1 MNKPLLNQPQTEC
14 HPRVP
19 APIAGARKWLHWVL
33 LRLGFVLLLGS
44 LSVLTTA
51 AEPPQRIVSL
61 DLCMDWILAHH
72 AEPAQVAALSAMH
85 LRYPIHWISDDWP
98 NHDGSLE
105 QVVQL
110 QPDLILA
117 GQYSALLLRE
127 RLRTLGY
134 RVAVLPLPSTLEQVE
149 SYEQQLLELIGRNAD
164 LAQPAPIPQM
174 PDTDAKRLLL
184 LGSNGIGTGRDTFE
198 HQIIEQAG
206 WRNYLTGSGHMQLDL
221 EQIAA
226 DPPDAILFAAPEHQ
240 ALANRF
246 AEHPVLRRSVSAD
259 GWLSTDYWR
268 WQCPGPWTWD
278 LIRQLNQWLD

>member
-1 MNKPLLNQPQTEC
+1 M
-14 HPRVP
+14 H
-19 APIAGARKWLHWVL
+19 
-33 LRLGFVLLLGS
+33 
-44 LSVLTTA
+44 LTTALMSSLATMALA

-61 DLCMDWILAHH
+61 DLCMDWALAHH
-72 AEPAQVAALSAMH
+72 ADPARVAALSPLH
-85 LRYPIHWISDDWP
+85 LRYPIEWLSELWP

-105 QVVQL
+105 QIVQL
-110 QPDLILA
+110 QPDLVLA

-127 RLRTLGY
+127 RLNTLGY
-134 RVAVLPLPSTLEQVE
+134 PVQVLPLPATLEQVE
-149 SYEQQLLELIGRNAD
+149 SYERRLLELMGRNSE
-164 LAQPAPIPQM
+164 LAQPAPAPSTPQ
-174 PDTDAKRLLL
+174 PGAKRLLL

-206 WRNYLTGSGHMQLDL
+206 WRNYLTDSGHVQLDL
-221 EQIAA
+221 ERIAS

-246 AEHPVLRRSVSAD
+246 AEHPVLRRSIPAD